1 MSMSNISGINSSY
14 TDYGKFASG
23 KQIQSASDGAAELA
37 IIQKQESQITKY
49 DTGANNTKAATGL
62 ANIADGALS
71 GTNDYLGRIYE
82 LSIRSMNGLMSN
94 SDKASIQAEIDQM
107 KKGIEQI
114 AGTAKYNET
123 YLLSGSGSVNVE
135 TGHGSMSVDTSNM
148 TLKALGIED
157 YNIMGDFDLKTIE
170 DAMEK
175 VNKSRSKIGAQTN
188 ALEYA
193 YNYST
198 SASLNTN
205 ASQSRLEDLD
215 YPKAISE
222 QKKQET
228 LQLYSI
234 MMQKKSMQN
243 QATFMQNMLI

>member
-1 MSMSNISGINSSY
+1 
-14 TDYGKFASG
+14 
-23 KQIQSASDGAAELA
+23 
-37 IIQKQESQITKY
+37 
-49 DTGANNTKAATGL
+49 
-62 ANIADGALS
+62 
-71 GTNDYLGRIYE
+71 
-82 LSIRSMNGLMSN
+82 
-94 SDKASIQAEIDQM
+94 
-107 KKGIEQI
+107 
-114 AGTAKYNET
+114 
-123 YLLSGSGSVNVE
+123 
-135 TGHGSMSVDTSNM
+135 MSVDTSNM

-175 VNKSRSKIGAQTN
+175 VNKTRSKVGAQTN

-198 SASLNTN
+198 SAPLNTN

>member
-1 MSMSNISGINSSY
+1 MSGISGISNSY

-23 KQIQSASDGAAELA
+23 KKIQTAADGAAELA
-37 IIQKQESQITKY
+37 IIQKQASQITKY

-71 GTNDYLGRIYE
+71 GISDYLGRIHE
-82 LSIRSMNGLMSN
+82 LSIRSMNGFMSN

-107 KKGIEQI
+107 KQGIEHL

-123 YLLSGSGSVNVE
+123 YLLDGSGSVNVE
-135 TGHGSMSVDTSNM
+135 TGHGGMSVDTSNM

-157 YNIMGDFDLKTIE
+157 FSIMGDFDLKQIE

-188 ALEYA
+188 ALEHA
-193 YNYST
+193 YKYST
-198 SASLNTN
+198 NASLNTN

-215 YPKAISE
+215 YPKAISDR
-222 QKKQET
+222 KKQET
-228 LQLYSI
+228 LEHYS
-234 MMQKKSMQN
+234 MMMRKKDMEN
-243 QATFMQNMLI
+243 QATMMQRMFI